1 MGREG
6 EEASSPPTPP
16 HSNLVIPPFVHEEEE
31 LKLELERRHGDISL
45 GRGRRF
51 DGATDGAKEI
61 LNDPI
66 ARALASLNSGSCKS
80 LGNMVK
86 FLRSGCLDHRMFGN
100 GHPLFHRDELL
111 SKKSVGM
118 E

>member
-6 EEASSPPTPP
+6 EEASSPPPPP
-16 HSNLVIPPFVHEEEE
+16 HSNLVIPPFVLLHEAEE

-66 ARALASLNSGSCKS
+66 ARAPASLNSGSCKS
-80 LGNMVK
+80 LG
-86 FLRSGCLDHRMFGN
+86 FDCSSTDGLAYH
-100 GHPLFHRDELL
+100 
-111 SKKSVGM
+111 
-118 E
+118 